1 MRLVMN
7 EPVERMDRP
16 YARRWWALLV
26 LCLSLLIIVMAN
38 TALTVAAPDMTR
50 DLGLSSADLQ
60 WVIDGYT
67 VPYAALMLLLGA
79 IGDKYSRRGAL
90 VLGLVVFGG
99 GAVAGSLVGS
109 STGVIAARAVMGV
122 GAALIMPAT
131 LSLLAATF
139 PRAERAKA
147 IVLWTATAGLAIAAG
162 PLVAGALLEN
172 HGWSSTFL
180 INVPIAAL
188 AIVGALVLV
197 PPSKAAHHNRIDY
210 VGGLL
215 SVVWIGSLVYMIIE
229 GPHFGWGVKAVTAAV
244 VAGAGLVLFVLW
256 ELRHPRP
263 VIDVRRFANRRFAGS
278 NLAVALFFLAVFGAF
293 YYLTQHLQFVL
304 GYDALDTGVRMLP
317 LAGAVFVGSALTGYL
332 TPRIGMRF
340 TVTAGMVGGTVA
352 LALLTRVDASSSY
365 GDLVLPLVMLGL
377 AIGLALSPCTDAIMG
392 AFPEAELGVGGAVN
406 DTSLELGGSLGIAIL
421 GSVLASSYSSHLAD
435 ATAGSKLPA
444 GALATAQDSV
454 GAGYAVAQGIGDK
467 ARQLGEQAAQSAN
480 AEQAAQL
487 KAQAGQL
494 ADGARQMADA
504 VGSSFSDAVAHT
516 SLVGAV
522 ILGVGTVLVA
532 VLLPSKARTEA
543 EAEIDAD
550 ADADADADTETE
562 TGVVSETGAGSETE
576 AGAVSDTETEAGS
589 GTDADAGSE
598 AGVGAGVSTGAE
610 APAGK
615 PAEAEKPVGSEG
627 ASEGGTEAGTVTPR
641 AAVS

>member
-7 EPVERMDRP
+7 EPVERTERP

-99 GAVAGSLVGS
+99 GAVAGSLVDG
-109 STGVIAARAVMGV
+109 STGVIATRAVMGV

-147 IVLWTATAGLAIAAG
+147 ITLWTATAGLAIAAG
-162 PLVAGALLEN
+162 PLVAGALLEH

-180 INVPIAAL
+180 INVPIAAV

-197 PPSKAAHHNRIDY
+197 PPSKAAHQHRIDH

-229 GPHFGWGVKAVTAAV
+229 GPHFGWGVNAVTAAV
-244 VAGAGLVLFVLW
+244 VAGVGLTLFVVW

-263 VIDVRRFANRRFAGS
+263 VVDVRRFAHRGFAGS

-304 GYDALDTGVRMLP
+304 GHDALDTGVRMLP
-317 LAGAVFVGSALTGYL
+317 LAGAVFVGSALTGCL
-332 TPRIGMRF
+332 TPRVGMKI
-340 TVTAGMVGGTVA
+340 TVTAGMVGGTAA
-352 LALLTRVDASSSY
+352 LALLTRVDAASSY
-365 GDLVLPLVMLGL
+365 GDLVLPLVVLGL

-392 AFPEAELGVGGAVN
+392 AFPESDLGVGGAVN

-421 GSVLASSYSSHLAD
+421 GSVLSSAYSSHLSD

-444 GALATAQDSV
+444 NALSTAQDSV

-467 ARQLGEQAAQSAN
+467 ARRAGEQAARAGSP
-480 AEQAAQL
+480 EQAAQL
-487 KAQAGQL
+487 KAQAGEL
-494 ADGARQMADA
+494 AEGARQMTDA

-532 VLLPSKARTEA
+532 FLLPRKEAEGLEA
-543 EAEIDAD
+543 EAEAEGEDGAARDAPD
-550 ADADADADTETE
+550 RAAEEKGTPQPA
-562 TGVVSETGAGSETE
+562 TGA
-576 AGAVSDTETEAGS
+576 
-589 GTDADAGSE
+589 
-598 AGVGAGVSTGAE
+598 
-610 APAGK
+610 
-615 PAEAEKPVGSEG
+615 
-627 ASEGGTEAGTVTPR
+627 R
-641 AAVS
+641 R

>member
-38 TALTVAAPDMTR
+38 TALTVAAPDMTQ

-90 VLGLVVFGG
+90 ALGLLVFGG
-99 GAVAGSLVGS
+99 GAVFGSLADS
-109 STGVIAARAVMGV
+109 AATVIAARAIMGT

-147 IVLWTATAGLAIAAG
+147 ITLWTATAGLAIAAG
-162 PLVAGALLEN
+162 PLVAGALLKN

-180 INVPIAAL
+180 INVPIAA
-188 AIVGALVLV
+188 VALIAAFVLV
-197 PPSKAAHHNRIDY
+197 PPSRAAHHERIDY
-210 VGGLL
+210 AGGLL

-229 GPHFGWGVKAVTAAV
+229 GPHFGWGTKAVTAAV
-244 VAGAGLVLFVLW
+244 IAGVGLVLFIVR

-263 VIDVRRFANRRFAGS
+263 VLDVRRFAGRRFAGS

-304 GYDALDTGVRMLP
+304 GYDALETGVRMLP

-332 TPRIGMRF
+332 TPRIGMKI
-340 TVTAGMVGGTVA
+340 TVTAGMVGGTAA
-352 LALLTRVDASSSY
+352 LALLIRVDSGSSY
-365 GDLVLPLVMLGL
+365 GDFVLPLVILGL

-392 AFPEAELGVGGAVN
+392 SFPESELGVGGAVN

-421 GSVLASSYSSHLAD
+421 GSVLSSSYSSHLTD
-435 ATAGSKLPA
+435 ATKGSRLPA
-444 GALATAQDSV
+444 QALATAQDSV
-454 GAGYAVAQGIGDK
+454 GSGYAVAQGISGK
-467 ARQLGEQAAQSAN
+467 AQQLAAQAAHAPN
-480 AEQAAQL
+480 AQQAAQL

-494 ADGARQMADA
+494 AHGARQISDA
-504 VGSSFSDAVAHT
+504 VGSSFADAVSHT
-516 SLVGAV
+516 SMVGAV
-522 ILGVGTVLVA
+522 ILGAGTVLVG
-532 VLLPSKARTEA
+532 VLLPRTGRSA
-543 EAEIDAD
+543 EAGEQR
-550 ADADADADTETE
+550 EE
-562 TGVVSETGAGSETE
+562 RELV
-576 AGAVSDTETEAGS
+576 
-589 GTDADAGSE
+589 GTA
-598 AGVGAGVSTGAE
+598 T
-610 APAGK
+610 
-615 PAEAEKPVGSEG
+615 
-627 ASEGGTEAGTVTPR
+627 R
-641 AAVS
+641 

>member
-1 MRLVMN
+1 MRLVMT
-7 EPVERMDRP
+7 EPAERMDRP

-38 TALTVAAPDMTR
+38 TALTVAAPAMTE

-99 GAVAGSLVGS
+99 GAVSGYLAGSA
-109 STGVIAARAVMGV
+109 TAVIAARAVMGA
-122 GAALIMPAT
+122 GAAMIMPAT

-147 IVLWTATAGLAIAAG
+147 ITLWTATAGLAIAAG
-162 PLVAGALLEN
+162 PLVAGALLEH

-188 AIVGALVLV
+188 AVVGALVLV
-197 PPSKAAHHNRIDY
+197 PPSRSGHQGRIDY
-210 VGGLL
+210 GGGLL
-215 SVVWIGSLVYMIIE
+215 SVVWIGALVYMIIE
-229 GPHFGWGVKAVTAAV
+229 GPHFGWGVKAVGAAV
-244 VAGAGLVLFVLW
+244 VAGVALVAFVLW

-263 VIDVRRFANRRFAGS
+263 VLDVRRFTDRRFAGS

-304 GYDALDTGVRMLP
+304 GYDALDTGLRMLP

-332 TPRIGMRF
+332 TPRVGMKW
-340 TVTAGMVGGTVA
+340 TVTAGMVGGTAA
-352 LALLTRVDASSSY
+352 LALLTGVDSGSSY
-365 GDLVLPLVMLGL
+365 GDFVAPLIVLGL

-392 AFPEAELGVGGAVN
+392 AFPESELGVGGAVN

-421 GSVLASSYSSHLAD
+421 GSLLATSYSGHLAD
-435 ATAGSKLPA
+435 ATAGGKLPA
-444 GALATAQDSV
+444 SALETAQDSV

-467 ARQLGEQAAQSAN
+467 ARRL
-480 AEQAAQL
+480 AEQAAHTSDPQ
-487 KAQAGQL
+487 QAERLRTQAEQL
-494 ADGARQMADA
+494 AGGARRMADA
-504 VGSSFSDAVAHT
+504 VGSSFADAVAHT
-516 SLVGAV
+516 SLTGAV
-522 ILGVGTVLVA
+522 ILGVGTVVVA
-532 VLLPSKARTEA
+532 VLLPRKGKSVDE
-543 EAEIDAD
+543 
-550 ADADADADTETE
+550 
-562 TGVVSETGAGSETE
+562 
-576 AGAVSDTETEAGS
+576 
-589 GTDADAGSE
+589 
-598 AGVGAGVSTGAE
+598 GAE
-610 APAGK
+610 
-615 PAEAEKPVGSEG
+615 EKELESVG
-627 ASEGGTEAGTVTPR
+627 R
-641 AAVS
+641 

>member
-99 GAVAGSLVGS
+99 GAIAGSLVDS

-162 PLVAGALLEN
+162 PLVAGALLEH

-197 PPSKAAHHNRIDY
+197 PPSRAAHHNRIDY

-263 VIDVRRFANRRFAGS
+263 VIDVRRFAHRRFAGS

-332 TPRIGMRF
+332 TPRVGMRI

-352 LALLTRVDASSSY
+352 LALLTRVDAASAY

-467 ARQLGEQAAQSAN
+467 ARQLGEQAAHSAN

-532 VLLPSKARTEA
+532 VLLPRKARAEA
-543 EAEIDAD
+543 EAG
-550 ADADADADTETE
+550 
-562 TGVVSETGAGSETE
+562 TGIEAGTGATVDVEAGNEAGAEAGVEAATGAG
-576 AGAVSDTETEAGS
+576 
-589 GTDADAGSE
+589 AD
-598 AGVGAGVSTGAE
+598 
-610 APAGK
+610 
-615 PAEAEKPVGSEG
+615 AEAEARVGAEEAAEG
-627 ASEGGTEAGTVTPR
+627 EAETEGEGRGEAEAGTVTPR

>member
-50 DLGLSSADLQ
+50 DLGLSGADLQ

-99 GAVAGSLVGS
+99 GAVSGYLADSA
-109 STGVIAARAVMGV
+109 TAVIAARAVMGV

-147 IVLWTATAGLAIAAG
+147 ITLWTATAGLAIAAG
-162 PLVAGALLEN
+162 PLVAGALLED

-180 INVPIAAL
+180 INVPIAA
-188 AIVGALVLV
+188 VALVAAFVLV
-197 PPSKAAHHNRIDY
+197 PPSRAAHHDRVDY
-210 VGGLL
+210 VGGAL
-215 SVVWIGSLVYMIIE
+215 SVVWVGSLVYMIIE
-229 GPHFGWGVKAVTAAV
+229 GPHFGWGAKAVTAAV
-244 VAGAGLVLFVLW
+244 VAGTGLVLFVLW

-263 VIDVRRFANRRFAGS
+263 VLDVRRFAHRRFAGS
-278 NLAVALFFLAVFGAF
+278 NLAVALFFLSVFGAF

-304 GYDALDTGVRMLP
+304 GYDALQTGVRMLP

-332 TPRIGMRF
+332 TPRIGMRI
-340 TVTAGMVGGTVA
+340 TVTAGMVGGTAA
-352 LALLTRVDASSSY
+352 LVLLTRIDSTSSY
-365 GDLVLPLVMLGL
+365 GDFVLPLVILGL

-392 AFPEAELGVGGAVN
+392 AFPESELGVGGAVN

-421 GSVLASSYSSHLAD
+421 GSVLADSYSSHLKD
-435 ATAGSKLPA
+435 ATAGRGLPP
-444 GALATAQDSV
+444 GALSTAQDSV

-467 ARQLGEQAAQSAN
+467 ARQL
-480 AEQAAQL
+480 AEQAAHAQNARQAGQL
-487 KAQAGQL
+487 KAQADQL
-494 ADGARQMADA
+494 AHGARQMADA
-504 VGSSFSDAVAHT
+504 VGASFADAVAHT

-522 ILGVGTVLVA
+522 ILAVGTVLVG
-532 VLLPSKARTEA
+532 VLLPGKGAPDAAREENEERELA
-543 EAEIDAD
+543 A
-550 ADADADADTETE
+550 
-562 TGVVSETGAGSETE
+562 AGN
-576 AGAVSDTETEAGS
+576 
-589 GTDADAGSE
+589 
-598 AGVGAGVSTGAE
+598 
-610 APAGK
+610 
-615 PAEAEKPVGSEG
+615 
-627 ASEGGTEAGTVTPR
+627 R
-641 AAVS
+641 

>member
-1 MRLVMN
+1 MRLVMT
-7 EPVERMDRP
+7 EPAERMDRP

-38 TALTVAAPDMTR
+38 TALTVAAPAMTE

-99 GAVAGSLVGS
+99 GAVSGYLAGSA
-109 STGVIAARAVMGV
+109 TAVIAARAVMGA
-122 GAALIMPAT
+122 GAAMIMPAT

-147 IVLWTATAGLAIAAG
+147 ITLWTATAGLAIAAG
-162 PLVAGALLEN
+162 PLVAGALLEH

-188 AIVGALVLV
+188 AVVGALVLV
-197 PPSKAAHHNRIDY
+197 PPSRSGHQGRIDY
-210 VGGLL
+210 GGGLL
-215 SVVWIGSLVYMIIE
+215 SVVWIGALVYMIIE

-244 VAGAGLVLFVLW
+244 VAGVALVAFVFW

-263 VIDVRRFANRRFAGS
+263 LLDVRRFTDRRFAGS

-304 GYDALDTGVRMLP
+304 GYDALDTGLRMLP
-317 LAGAVFVGSALTGYL
+317 LAGAVFAGSALTGYL
-332 TPRIGMRF
+332 TPRVGMKW
-340 TVTAGMVGGTVA
+340 TVTAGMVGGTAA
-352 LALLTRVDASSSY
+352 LALLTRVDSGSSY
-365 GDLVLPLVMLGL
+365 GDFVAPLIVLGL

-392 AFPEAELGVGGAVN
+392 AFPESQLGVGGAVN

-421 GSVLASSYSSHLAD
+421 GSLLATSYSGHLAD
-435 ATAGSKLPA
+435 ATSGGKLPA
-444 GALATAQDSV
+444 SSLETAQDSV
-454 GAGYAVAQGIGDK
+454 GAGYAVARGIGDK
-467 ARQLGEQAAQSAN
+467 ARQL
-480 AEQAAQL
+480 AEQAAHTSDPQQAERL

-494 ADGARQMADA
+494 AGGARQLADA
-504 VGSSFSDAVAHT
+504 VGSSFADAVAHT

-522 ILGVGTVLVA
+522 ILGVGTVVVA
-532 VLLPSKARTEA
+532 LLLPGKGKTADEPA
-543 EAEIDAD
+543 EDKEL
-550 ADADADADTETE
+550 E
-562 TGVVSETGAGSETE
+562 S
-576 AGAVSDTETEAGS
+576 AGA
-589 GTDADAGSE
+589 
-598 AGVGAGVSTGAE
+598 
-610 APAGK
+610 
-615 PAEAEKPVGSEG
+615 
-627 ASEGGTEAGTVTPR
+627 R
-641 AAVS
+641 

>member
-1 MRLVMN
+1 MRLVMT
-7 EPVERMDRP
+7 EPVERTDRP

-79 IGDKYSRRGAL
+79 LGDKYSRRGAL

-99 GAVAGSLVGS
+99 GAVFGYLADGAA
-109 STGVIAARAVMGV
+109 TVIAARAVMGV

-147 IVLWTATAGLAIAAG
+147 ITLWTATAGLAIAAG
-162 PLVAGALLEN
+162 PVVAGALLRN

-180 INVPIAAL
+180 INVPIAA
-188 AIVGALVLV
+188 VALVAAFVLV
-197 PPSKAAHHNRIDY
+197 PPSRAGHHDRIDY

-215 SVVWIGSLVYMIIE
+215 SVVWIGALVYMIIE
-229 GPHFGWGVKAVTAAV
+229 GPHFGWGVKAVTAAA
-244 VAGAGLVLFVLW
+244 VAGVGLAAFVLW

-263 VIDVRRFANRRFAGS
+263 VLDVRRFAHRRFAGS

-304 GYDALDTGVRMLP
+304 GYDALGTGLRMLP
-317 LAGAVFVGSALTGYL
+317 LAGAVFAGSALTGYL
-332 TPRIGMRF
+332 TPRVGMRL
-340 TVTAGMVGGTVA
+340 TVTAGMVGGTAA
-352 LALLTRVDASSSY
+352 LALLTRVDAGSSY
-365 GDLVLPLVMLGL
+365 GDFVAPLMILGL

-392 AFPEAELGVGGAVN
+392 AFPESELGVGGAVN

-421 GSVLASSYSSHLAD
+421 GSLLSTSYANHLSD
-435 ATAGSKLPA
+435 ATAGSKLPPS
-444 GALATAQDSV
+444 ALSTAQDSV
-454 GAGYAVAQGIGDK
+454 GAGYQVAWGVGAK
-467 ARQLGEQAAQSAN
+467 ARRLAEQAAGAGDPQ
-480 AEQAAQL
+480 QAAQL

-494 ADGARQMADA
+494 AQGARQMRDA
-504 VGSSFSDAVAHT
+504 VGSAFSDAVAHT

-522 ILGVGTVLVA
+522 VLGVGTLLVA
-532 VLLPSKARTEA
+532 LLLPGRETPAPDAAA
-543 EAEIDAD
+543 EEEREPA
-550 ADADADADTETE
+550 
-562 TGVVSETGAGSETE
+562 
-576 AGAVSDTETEAGS
+576 
-589 GTDADAGSE
+589 
-598 AGVGAGVSTGAE
+598 VGAA
-610 APAGK
+610 
-615 PAEAEKPVGSEG
+615 
-627 ASEGGTEAGTVTPR
+627 R
-641 AAVS
+641 

>member
-1 MRLVMN
+1 MRLVIN
-7 EPVERMDRP
+7 EPVATMDRP

-38 TALTVAAPDMTR
+38 TALTVAAPDMTQ

-90 VLGLVVFGG
+90 ILGLVVFGA
-99 GAVAGSLVGS
+99 GAVTGSLVSS

-122 GAALIMPAT
+122 GAAMIMPAT

-162 PLVAGALLEN
+162 PLVAGALLRD
-172 HGWSSTFL
+172 HGWASTFL
-180 INVPIAAL
+180 INVPVAAV

-197 PPSKAAHHNRIDY
+197 PPSKAGHHSRIDY

-215 SVVWIGSLVYMIIE
+215 SVVWVGALVYMIIE
-229 GPHFGWGVKAVTAAV
+229 GPHFGWGAKAVTAAV
-244 VAGAGLVLFVLW
+244 VAGVALVAFVLW

-263 VIDVRRFANRRFAGS
+263 VLDVRRFADRRFAGS

-304 GYDALDTGVRMLP
+304 GYDAWETGVRMLP

-332 TPRIGMRF
+332 TPRIGMKI
-340 TVTAGMVGGTVA
+340 TVTAGMVGGTAA
-352 LALLTRVDASSSY
+352 LALLTRVDAASGY
-365 GDLVLPLVMLGL
+365 GDFVLPLVILGL

-392 AFPEAELGVGGAVN
+392 AFPESELGVGGAVN

-421 GSVLASSYSSHLAD
+421 GSVLAGSYSSHLSD
-435 ATAGSKLPA
+435 AASGTKLPG
-444 GALATAQDSV
+444 GALSTAQDSV
-454 GAGYAVAQGIGDK
+454 GAGYAVAQRIG
-467 ARQLGEQAAQSAN
+467 AQAHKL
-480 AEQAAQL
+480 AEQAAGTTDPQQAARL
-487 KAQAGQL
+487 KEQATQL
-494 ADGARQMADA
+494 ASGARQMTDA
-504 VGSSFSDAVAHT
+504 VGSSFADAVAHT
-516 SLVGAV
+516 SVVGAV

-532 VLLPSKARTEA
+532 VLLPRKSRAAA
-543 EAEIDAD
+543 E
-550 ADADADADTETE
+550 
-562 TGVVSETGAGSETE
+562 
-576 AGAVSDTETEAGS
+576 
-589 GTDADAGSE
+589 
-598 AGVGAGVSTGAE
+598 
-610 APAGK
+610 P
-615 PAEAEKPVGSEG
+615 
-627 ASEGGTEAGTVTPR
+627 EGGQDEEPEHAGEEL
-641 AAVS
+641 ADQKG

>member
-1 MRLVMN
+1 MRLVLT
-7 EPVERMDRP
+7 EPVEKMERP

-90 VLGLVVFGG
+90 LLGLTVFGG
-99 GAVAGSLVGS
+99 GAVFGYLADSAAI
-109 STGVIAARAVMGV
+109 VIAARAVMGT

-147 IVLWTATAGLAIAAG
+147 ITLWTATAGLAIAAG
-162 PLVAGALLEN
+162 PVVAGALLKN
-172 HGWSSTFL
+172 HGWASTFL
-180 INVPIAAL
+180 INVPIAAVAL
-188 AIVGALVLV
+188 VASLVLV
-197 PPSKAAHHNRIDY
+197 PPSRAGHHDRIDY

-244 VAGAGLVLFVLW
+244 VAGAGLLAFVAW

-263 VIDVRRFANRRFAGS
+263 VLDVRRFANRRFAGS

-304 GYDALDTGVRMLP
+304 GYDALQTGLRMLP

-332 TPRIGMRF
+332 TPRLGMKW
-340 TVTAGMVGGTVA
+340 TVTAGMVGGTTA
-352 LALLTRVDASSSY
+352 LALLTRVDAGSSY
-365 GDLVLPLVMLGL
+365 GDFVAPLVILGL

-392 AFPEAELGVGGAVN
+392 AFPESELGVGGAVN
-406 DTSLELGGSLGIAIL
+406 DTSIELGGSLGIAIL
-421 GSVLASSYSSHLAD
+421 GSLLATSYSGHLSD
-435 ATAGSKLPA
+435 ATAGSRLPA
-444 GALATAQDSV
+444 TTLATAQDSV
-454 GAGYAVAQGIGDK
+454 GSGYAVAQGISEK
-467 ARQLGEQAAQSAN
+467 ARTLATQAAHATDPR
-480 AEQAAQL
+480 QAAQL
-487 KAQAGQL
+487 KAQAQQL
-494 ADGARQMADA
+494 ATGARQMADA
-504 VGSSFSDAVAHT
+504 VGSAFSDAVAHT

-522 ILGVGTVLVA
+522 ILGVGTLAVA
-532 VLLPSKARTEA
+532 LLLPGRKRQAEA
-543 EAEIDAD
+543 EA
-550 ADADADADTETE
+550 TER
-562 TGVVSETGAGSETE
+562 SEERE
-576 AGAVSDTETEAGS
+576 P
-589 GTDADAGSE
+589 
-598 AGVGAGVSTGAE
+598 VGA
-610 APAGK
+610 
-615 PAEAEKPVGSEG
+615 
-627 ASEGGTEAGTVTPR
+627 
-641 AAVS
+641 AAN

>member
-1 MRLVMN
+1 MRLVMK
-7 EPVERMDRP
+7 EPVESTGRP

-99 GAVAGSLVGS
+99 GAVLGYLAGSAA
-109 STGVIAARAVMGV
+109 TVIAARAVMGV

-147 IVLWTATAGLAIAAG
+147 ITLWTATAGLAIAAG
-162 PLVAGALLEN
+162 PVVAGALLRD

-197 PPSKAAHHNRIDY
+197 PPSKAGHHDRIDY

-215 SVVWIGSLVYMIIE
+215 SVLWTGSLVYMIIQ
-229 GPHFGWGVKAVTAAV
+229 GPHFGWGAEAVTAAV
-244 VAGAGLVLFVLW
+244 VAAAGLVAFVLW

-263 VIDVRRFANRRFAGS
+263 ILDVRRFTDRRFAGS

-304 GYDALDTGVRMLP
+304 GYDALETGVRMLP
-317 LAGAVFVGSALTGYL
+317 LAGAVFVGSALTGWL
-332 TPRIGMRF
+332 TPRVGMRW
-340 TVTAGMVGGTVA
+340 TVGAGMVGGTTA
-352 LALLTRVDASSSY
+352 LALLTRVDAGSGY
-365 GDLVLPLVMLGL
+365 GDFVAPLVILGL

-392 AFPEAELGVGGAVN
+392 AFPESELGVGGAVN

-421 GSVLASSYSSHLAD
+421 GSLLGTSYGDRLTD
-435 ATAGSKLPA
+435 TTAGSGLPA
-444 GALATAQDSV
+444 GALATARDSV
-454 GAGYAVAQGIGDK
+454 GAGYAVAQGIGDRAHQVA
-467 ARQLGEQAAQSAN
+467 ARAAAAKDPQ
-480 AEQAAQL
+480 QAAQL
-487 KAQAGQL
+487 KQQATEL
-494 ADGARQMADA
+494 ASGARQMADA
-504 VGSSFSDAVAHT
+504 VGSSFAHAVAHT

-532 VLLPSKARTEA
+532 VLLPRRESAAPQTRE
-543 EAEIDAD
+543 EER
-550 ADADADADTETE
+550 ET
-562 TGVVSETGAGSETE
+562 VDSAAG
-576 AGAVSDTETEAGS
+576 
-589 GTDADAGSE
+589 
-598 AGVGAGVSTGAE
+598 
-610 APAGK
+610 
-615 PAEAEKPVGSEG
+615 
-627 ASEGGTEAGTVTPR
+627 
-641 AAVS
+641 